1 MPREMEPVPQ
11 RSWYCDPGTGTH
23 APRAET
29 RAPGA
34 GTAVVRTYVDQL
46 MLTGKAETHAPV
58 THDCPYIDPLMSTI
72 INSITLL
79 MQTIFCY

>member
-1 MPREMEPVPQ
+1 MAGPLR
-11 RSWYCDPGTGTH
+11 
-23 APRAET
+23 APRAETRAPGAGTRVPGAGT

-46 MLTGKAETHAPV
+46 MLTDKAETQAPV

-72 INSITLL
+72 INSITVS
-79 MQTIFCY
+79 MQTIFGY